1 MSRKDAAQWR
11 KAMEEEIKSIIDNQ
25 TWDLSDLPANRQVI
39 GTKWVLK
46 KKRDGNNNVI
56 RYKARVVAKGYSQ
69 IAGFLDRSY
78 PNKVLRLQKSLYGLK
93 QAPRIWYL
101 LLCQH
106 ILNLGFK
113 SCESDPSIYIN
124 IEKSIILSVYVDD
137 ILIFGLNQRSCET
150 IFQQLSSQ
158 FKMQNLGPPKTF
170 LGLNITRNASAN
182 TISINQ
188 TGYIHR
194 MLKRFNMQNAVPA
207 KTPLPHSLPLLKA
220 TKLDRRCNQLE
231 YMEITGSLNHLAVY
245 SRPDIAFAVSTLS
258 QFNSDPTTTHLQ
270 AARHVLRYLINTA
283 NYSITYGD
291 SDLTIHGYADANWGG
306 DRNDRKSTTG
316 YIFFANNGAIS
327 WTSHKQTTVALSTME
342 AEYMLLS
349 DSSREAIARLQL
361 FKDIHTYTDIPT
373 IFSDNQGALTIAT
386 NPTDHQRAKHIDIR
400 YHFIRNCIQNNSILI
415 DYIPTASQ
423 TADILTKALPPIL
436 HERNIALIKFTNTTS
451 SQSQFLV

>member
-1 MSRKDAAQWR
+1 MSSKDAAQWR
-11 KAMEEEIKSIIDNQ
+11 KAMEEEIQSIIDNQ

-56 RYKARVVAKGYSQ
+56 RYKACVVAKGYSQ
-69 IAGFLDRSY
+69 IAGLDFTETFAPVVRIESIRTLLAIAAFYNLYILHADAKTAFLNGNSDLELYVEQPEGFLDRSY
-78 PNKVLRLQKSLYGLK
+78 PNKVLRLRKSLYGLK

-106 ILNLGFK
+106 ILNLGFE

-137 ILIFGLNQRSCET
+137 ILIFGLNQSSCET
-150 IFQQLSSQ
+150 ILQQLSSQ
-158 FKMQNLGPPKTF
+158 FKMENLGSPTTF
-170 LGLNITRNASAN
+170 LGLNIIRKAN

-220 TKLDRRCNQLE
+220 TPLDRRCNQLE
-231 YMEITGSLNHLAVY
+231 YKEITGSLNHLAVY

-258 QFNSDPTTTHLQ
+258 QFNSDPTTTHMQ
-270 AARHVLRYLINTA
+270 AARHVLRYLLKTA
-283 NYSITYGD
+283 NYSITYGNS
-291 SDLTIHGYADANWGG
+291 SDLAIRGYADANWGG

-316 YIFFANNGAIS
+316 YIFFVNNGAIS

-342 AEYMLLS
+342 AEYMSLS
-349 DSSREAIARLQL
+349 DASREAFTRLQL
-361 FKDIHTYTDIPT
+361 FKDIRTFTDIPT
-373 IFSDNQGALTIAT
+373 ILLSDNQGALTIAT
-386 NPTDHQRAKHIDIR
+386 NPTDHQ
-400 YHFIRNCIQNNSILI
+400 
-415 DYIPTASQ
+415 
-423 TADILTKALPPIL
+423 
-436 HERNIALIKFTNTTS
+436 
-451 SQSQFLV
+451 